1 MKLINAFGG
10 SIVLLY
16 WNIQTNFSWYLGP
29 LVAFYRN
36 NIDRAFKAQEMMIL
50 SCYWHYSESSHKGQ
64 RPELWKYV
72 YCIMNCMIMYDVYCF
87 EILWFM
93 DSPLGY
99 DRWCIIR
106 NVPVFFFFFF
116 FLVIT
121 PMGEI
126 TISENGGLWYV
137 PEIRLSDSSF
147 FILLSTISGW
157 CFIEF
162 KFGGSLFGLGPSK
175 GISNPVVNLQP
186 NMGYYHNVSKN
197 ILIFQHLLVNF
208 RKGWFMFL

>member
-1 MKLINAFGG
+1 MYHPKC
-10 SIVLLY
+10 
-16 WNIQTNFSWYLGP
+16 
-29 LVAFYRN
+29 
-36 NIDRAFKAQEMMIL
+36 
-50 SCYWHYSESSHKGQ
+50 SC
-64 RPELWKYV
+64 
-72 YCIMNCMIMYDVYCF
+72 
-87 EILWFM
+87 
-93 DSPLGY
+93 
-99 DRWCIIR
+99 
-106 NVPVFFFFFF
+106 FFFFF

-197 ILIFQHLLVNF
+197 IHNISTSIGELPKGLIHVPVARMGSAWLPWFGSTFLCTMSSLAFQT
-208 RKGWFMFL
+208 FMVKTTSR